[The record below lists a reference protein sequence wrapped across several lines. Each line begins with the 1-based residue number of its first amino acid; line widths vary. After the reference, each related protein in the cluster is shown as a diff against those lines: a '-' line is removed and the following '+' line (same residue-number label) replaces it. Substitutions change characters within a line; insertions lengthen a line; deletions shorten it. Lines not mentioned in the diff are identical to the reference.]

1 VSETIQRIESY
12 GIDDALVARVELER
26 IADVVEYRHYGPDLV
41 MDEQRSATPEE
52 TAAHEHWEYS
62 QNVAE
67 LRAQGQKAL
76 DKNKAFLALDPPT
89 NAQNGAQI
97 EALTKQMNGLIR
109 QVLQQW
115 DDISDAVL
123 EEAP

>member
-1 VSETIQRIESY
+1 MSETIQRIDSF
-12 GIDDALVARVELER
+12 GIDDALIERVELER
-26 IADVVEYRHYGPDLV
+26 IAGVVEFRHYDADLV
-41 MDEQRSATPEE
+41 LDEQRPATPEE
-52 TAAHEHWEYS
+52 TAAHESWETS
-62 QNVAE
+62 QNIEE
-67 LRAQGQKAL
+67 LRAQGEKAL
-76 DKNKAFLALDPPT
+76 AKNKTFLDLDPPT

-123 EEAP
+123 E